1 MKNLSLLFIS
11 LILIAACS
19 PSETTV
25 PNSVNW
31 EDRTVETSSLE
42 NLESG
47 STYLSV
53 YPKIYSLDE
62 HRTQDLTVTVS
73 LRNTSP
79 SDSVFISSARYF
91 DTHGNL
97 IHSYFDAPI
106 YISPMETVEI
116 ILKETAKNGGTGANF
131 LFDWLKAPD
140 SNEPLFESVMISTA
154 GQQGL
159 SFTAQGV
166 RVR

>member
-1 MKNLSLLFIS
+1 MKTLSFIFLS
-11 LILIAACS
+11 LILLTACS
-19 PSETTV
+19 QSDTTV

-31 EDRTVETSSLE
+31 EERMVDASMLK

-47 STYLSV
+47 SSYLSV
-53 YPKIYSLDE
+53 YPQIYSLDE
-62 HRTQDLTVTVS
+62 HRTHDLTVTVS
-73 LRNTSP
+73 LRNTSL
-79 SDSVFISSARYF
+79 SDSAYISSARYF
-91 DTHGNL
+91 DTHGDL
-97 IHSYFDAPI
+97 IRSYFDAPI

-116 ILKETAKNGGTGANF
+116 VLKETAQEGGTGANF
-131 LFDWLKAPD
+131 IFDWAILPN

-166 RVR
+166 RVK